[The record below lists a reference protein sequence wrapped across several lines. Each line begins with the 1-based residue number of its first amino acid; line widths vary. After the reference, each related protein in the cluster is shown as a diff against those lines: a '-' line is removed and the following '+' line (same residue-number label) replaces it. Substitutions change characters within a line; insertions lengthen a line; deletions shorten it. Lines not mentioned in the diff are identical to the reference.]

1 MKLDESLRVVS
12 EKYTVTLENTSR
24 LEDRL
29 KKLELQ
35 LLESS
40 FREKDLK
47 EQLDRT
53 TLSLGENKEAFKRE
67 LQKNEENYAKISKL
81 ESEYIRL
88 SYVQE
93 QLARAEKQLKE
104 REN

>member
-1 MKLDESLRVVS
+1 MEELRKLLKKSLDETEGLRGKLRGENQEAVKLDENLRVMT
-12 EKYTVTLENTSR
+12 EKYTVTLENTSK
-24 LEDRL
+24 LDEKL

-53 TLSLGENKEAFKRE
+53 TLSLGE
-67 LQKNEENYAKISKL
+67 SK
-81 ESEYIRL
+81 
-88 SYVQE
+88 
-93 QLARAEKQLKE
+93 
-104 REN
+104 

>member
-1 MKLDESLRVVS
+1 
-12 EKYTVTLENTSR
+12 
-24 LEDRL
+24 
-29 KKLELQ
+29 LELQ

-88 SYVQE
+88 SYVQ
-93 QLARAEKQLKE
+93 
-104 REN
+104 

>member
-88 SYVQE
+88 SYVQ
-93 QLARAEKQLKE
+93 
-104 REN
+104 

>member
-1 MKLDESLRVVS
+1 M
-12 EKYTVTLENTSR
+12 
-24 LEDRL
+24 
-29 KKLELQ
+29 ELQ